1 MSEEMI
7 INSGLKSIILLDRI
21 TAIGSDEIRGTAA
34 FDGKAVF
41 TLVEALAQLGA
52 FHIRQRH
59 DFNNHAFLFKVG
71 RCVLPDPLPEAGYL
85 NLKGELTGRSD
96 RSFIY
101 RISAEREGQTV
112 IMGEF
117 WFSTVDYDG
126 KFEAARLK
134 EHYEQVFA
142 CLTNASATD

>member
-1 MSEEMI
+1 MPEEMI

-41 TLVEALAQLGA
+41 AMIEALAQLGA
-52 FHIRQRH
+52 FHVRWCH
-59 DFNNHAFLFKVG
+59 DFNKHAFLMKVG
-71 RCVLPDPLPEAGYL
+71 RCVLPDQLPEAGFF

-96 RSFIY
+96 RSFLY
-101 RISAEREGQTV
+101 RIVAERDGQTV
-112 IMGEF
+112 ISGVF
-117 WFSTVDYDG
+117 WFSTVYYDG

-134 EHYEQVFA
+134 DHYEQVFA
-142 CLTNASATD
+142 CLTSASGTD

>member
-1 MSEEMI
+1 MSEEII

-41 TLVEALAQLGA
+41 TLFEALAQLGA
-52 FHIRQRH
+52 LHIRRCNN
-59 DFNNHAFLFKVG
+59 FNKHAFLMKVR
-71 RCVLPDPLPEAGYL
+71 RCILPDLLPEAGSL
-85 NLKGELTGRSD
+85 NLKGELTGQSD

-101 RISAEREGQTV
+101 LISAEREGQTV
-112 IMGEF
+112 IKGEF

>member
-1 MSEEMI
+1 MWEEKI

-21 TAIGSDEIRGTAA
+21 TAISPDEIRGTTT

-41 TLVEALAQLGA
+41 TLVEALAQIGS

-59 DFNNHAFLFKVG
+59 DFNKHSFLMKVG
-71 RCVLPDPLPEAGYL
+71 RCVLPDPLPAAGSL
-85 NLKGELTGRSD
+85 NLKGQLTGQSD

-101 RISAEREGQTV
+101 RILAERDGQTV
-112 IMGEF
+112 ITGEF

-134 EHYEQVFA
+134 DHYEQVFA
-142 CLTNASATD
+142 CLISASGTD